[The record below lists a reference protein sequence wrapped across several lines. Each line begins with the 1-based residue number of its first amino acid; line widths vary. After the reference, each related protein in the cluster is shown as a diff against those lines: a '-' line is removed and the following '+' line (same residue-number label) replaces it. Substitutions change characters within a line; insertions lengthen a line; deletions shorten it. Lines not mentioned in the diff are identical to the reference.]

1 MKLFALSMINMLA
14 YYLKYFFSRISPV
27 ASGIWYLF
35 HSIVRL
41 LTDARIMRPEIL
53 RCCKIHKQQQLNFQQ
68 NCQFCEFKVISQ
80 VISQI

>member
-1 MKLFALSMINMLA
+1 MINMLA
-14 YYLKYFFSRISPV
+14 YYLKYFFREFRQLPL
-27 ASGIWYLF
+27 AFGIWHLF

-41 LTDARIMRPEIL
+41 LTDARIMCPEIL

-68 NCQFCEFKVISQ
+68 NCKFCEFKVISQ